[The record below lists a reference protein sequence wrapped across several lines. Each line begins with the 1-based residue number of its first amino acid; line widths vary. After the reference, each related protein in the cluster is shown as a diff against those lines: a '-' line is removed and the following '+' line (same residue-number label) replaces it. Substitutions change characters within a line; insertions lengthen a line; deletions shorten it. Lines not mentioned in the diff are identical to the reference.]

1 MNSFEMDL
9 IHLTVAAA
17 MLLRLPLSRLLL
29 QLLVILVILLLLVPV
44 VHRLPYTICM
54 E

>member
-29 QLLVILVILLLLVPV
+29 QLLVILLLLVPV